1 MSGTLGWMVGE
12 SAGEREEENVGA
24 IASFDH
30 ESVLRGSSDSFQA
43 TSNDVDATDCEFGL
57 VWP

>member
-30 ESVLRGSSDSFQA
+30 ESVLSSSDSFQA
-43 TSNDVDATDCEFGL
+43 TSNDVEATDCEFGF